1 MLMPSLRFTAAVL
14 IPVLAVS
21 ACVSRGDVESISATE
36 FQKMRT
42 EMPVARDIALLTYV
56 NCVVSDIVAELPE
69 PYKTMNWEVEV
80 FDNDSANAFAMAGG
94 KIGIYV
100 GIFTVAQT
108 TDQFAAVIGHE
119 IAHVTQDHM
128 VERINRAQVTGG
140 AISVTSILV
149 GDQIGLGTAD
159 TQALLEST
167 AQLVM
172 LLPFGRKQESEADL
186 VGLDLMASAGFD
198 PRASIQLWKNMA
210 DAAEGVP
217 PEFLST
223 HPSSDTRIDDLN
235 KYMPEALIYYNQ
247 AIASGKQPSCQRD

>member
-1 MLMPSLRFTAAVL
+1 MENKPLPAMDDKENIAFEIEDNKKPGNKRKILRKKMYIPRSMAKPSMKIFCYGFAGVLGGLILVGVL
-14 IPVLAVS
+14 IA
-21 ACVSRGDVESISATE
+21 I
-36 FQKMRT
+36 F
-42 EMPVARDIALLTYV
+42 
-56 NCVVSDIVAELPE
+56 
-69 PYKTMNWEVEV
+69 
-80 FDNDSANAFAMAGG
+80 
-94 KIGIYV
+94 V
-100 GIFTVAQT
+100 GIFNVAQT
-108 TDQFAAVIGHE
+108 NDQFAAVIGHE